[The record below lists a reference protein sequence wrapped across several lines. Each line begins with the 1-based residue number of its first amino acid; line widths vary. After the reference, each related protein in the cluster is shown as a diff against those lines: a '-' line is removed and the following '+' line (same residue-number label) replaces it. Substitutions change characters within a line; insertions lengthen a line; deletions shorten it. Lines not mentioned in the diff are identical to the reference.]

1 MTDLVTRLA
10 PPLPILF
17 LDEHVV
23 VADKPAGLLVHRT
36 RPGSGEDALL
46 QRLRDQLGRR
56 IHLVQRLDRH
66 TSGVIACGLGPDD
79 ARRLPANLQAEDACK
94 EYLVLAHG
102 CSPLAFGC
110 AEPLR
115 DDKQVEREAR
125 TSVTRLAYLP
135 ETRASLLRARLHTG
149 RYHQIRRHLAQRG
162 HPVLGDPFY
171 GKPRANRLLARHG
184 LSRPFL
190 HAWRLDV
197 AHPRAGRLAAE
208 APLPAGLL
216 DVLASLPDGE
226 RALAALG

>member
-1 MTDLVTRLA
+1 MTDLVTLLA

-66 TSGVIACGLGPDD
+66 TSGAIACALGPED
-79 ARRLPANLQAEDACK
+79 ASRLQAGLRAEDARK

-102 CSPLAFGC
+102 CAPLAFAC
-110 AEPLR
+110 TAPLR
-115 DDKQVEREAR
+115 DDKDVERDAR

-135 ETRASLLRARLHTG
+135 ESRASLLAVRLHTG
-149 RYHQIRRHLAQRG
+149 RTHQIRRHLAQRG
-162 HPVLGDPFY
+162 HPVLGDPYY

-184 LSRPFL
+184 LARPFL
-190 HAWRLDV
+190 HAWRLDA
-197 AHPRAGRLAAE
+197 AHPRAGRLTVE

-216 DVLASLPDGE
+216 DVLARLPDGE
-226 RALAALG
+226 RGLAALR